1 MFYNSKKTKNSDYQ
15 ALKFNLTETKPIT
28 DDDTYNKNIYVI
40 NRDTDGEELRCYLHY
55 NDENEYIDSN
65 RNEHNAIW
73 DCTGKKSNIK
83 IETDEEEKIKKKIYT
98 KINGRRCGLEYY
110 NEYVDGNLVKSK
122 HNAKWDCGGKEND
135 SDVGGDPIKSAGNKY
150 KSGDS
155 GDCYFRLH
163 KTLAYGDSVNN
174 GIREQYNAYWG
185 YCGPNLKLPYD
196 GNDIQSD
203 INVENIEK
211 ETQELPSLVLT
222 KEVYKK
228 GVYYFT
234 NTKDNK
240 KSYLSFDAETQKLFL
255 SDNKKY
261 RWKWRIVSKKE
272 IPILE
277 IKKNQDV
284 ESYLFKLSY
293 NTLKQSFVITNKD
306 SNKGYFY
313 HKFEMDKN
321 ILNFNIKK
329 DESKLKF
336 YQDGTLVFEMLDDST
351 EGNYDVSLPEYD
363 ENNFDKYLR
372 NVDNNISNIKIF
384 DIDNPNKLD
393 FLIYENKMNDYFQPL
408 GPNIKSEINPN
419 TQKLTPKKI
428 NCKYEVVNNKIKRD
442 NVQTNDLFSYKVGR
456 ITNNKK
462 TDYVSCDIADFSI
475 YTTNSPTPT
484 IVKKIGEQLLKN
496 ENNALNSLYYPFV
509 KTDKDTEKEIEE
521 KNTLMKV
528 MEPKRIEILNNND
541 KLFSETKDTY
551 KTNSNNY
558 TDGGDNKGYNYK
570 ICMYRKNNVSIFSEA
585 KPLVNEE
592 NYNTSPTLKPGI

>member
-1 MFYNSKKTKNSDYQ
+1 M
-15 ALKFNLTETKPIT
+15 
-28 DDDTYNKNIYVI
+28 
-40 NRDTDGEELRCYLHY
+40 YLSY
-55 NDENEYIDSN
+55 NDDEMLGDNDYNASWTLDKNE
-65 RNEHNAIW
+65 AIHIS
-73 DCTGKKSNIK
+73 TGKHNNSSNHSEIVGK
-83 IETDEEEKIKKKIYT
+83 IEDKD
-98 KINGRRCGLEYY
+98 CGMEYSYIPEGIDNRGVY
-110 NEYVDGNLVKSK
+110 NERNV
-122 HNAKWDCGGKEND
+122 KWDCSSNSADKLIFKDFEDKTNNDGEIIGEKGYVNHDLDFQKKWPPECYLGNKPYGNAQFKYCIMNFKSYLTKEDGTENTELINNHTIHFEHKDIEDWLSENQNSGKE
-135 SDVGGDPIKSAGNKY
+135 
-150 KSGDS
+150 
-155 GDCYFRLH
+155 
-163 KTLAYGDSVNN
+163 
-174 GIREQYNAYWG
+174 
-185 YCGPNLKLPYD
+185 LPR
-196 GNDIQSD
+196 
-203 INVENIEK
+203 
-211 ETQELPSLVLT
+211 LVLT
-222 KEVYKK
+222 KEEYKK

-234 NTKDNK
+234 NTNDK
-240 KSYLSFDAETQKLFL
+240 KSYLSFDAETKTFL
-255 SDNKKY
+255 SDDKKN

-272 IPILE
+272 IPILD
-277 IKKNQDV
+277 IKKND
-284 ESYLFKLSY
+284 EDTYLFKLSY

-306 SNKGYFY
+306 SDKGYFY
-313 HKFEMDKN
+313 HKFEMDRKN

-363 ENNFDKYLR
+363 ENNFDNYLR
-372 NVDNNISNIKIF
+372 NVNNNISNIKIF
-384 DIDNPNKLD
+384 NIDNANKLD
-393 FLIYENKMNDYFQPL
+393 FLIYENKINDYFQPL
-408 GPNIKSEINPN
+408 GPNVKSEINPD

-484 IVKKIGEQLLKN
+484 IAKKIGEQLVRN
-496 ENNALNSLYYPFV
+496 ENNALKSLYYPFV
-509 KTDKDTEKEIEE
+509 KTNKDTEKEIEE
-521 KNTLMKV
+521 KNNLMKV
-528 MEPKRIEILNNND
+528 MENKRIEILNNND